1 MSLKRWS
8 YLDPYFLKYLRSRI
22 EAYDQIMAMTEDVK
36 IIAKSYQISLEEV
49 QQAKN
54 YAFGEGVS
62 RYQFIPDLDMA
73 QAWQRMAQ
81 KQGKKLDEVLLRHEV
96 MESDLV
102 INKGLNQLIAHNLT
116 QEKYPWSELLKLEE
130 KS

>member
-49 QQAKN
+49 QRAKN

>member
-36 IIAKSYQISLEEV
+36 IIAESYQISLEEV